1 MAEHK
6 LQFEAL
12 IPAPR
17 EQVFDYLAEPANLSR
32 LWGMRWKCTQPGDD
46 LSQPNG
52 VGSIREVRAG
62 DFTYRDAVR
71 TFDRP
76 ALIEHHMESG
86 VPVTN
91 RLAARIAFFDVLEGT
106 RVQYTISYSS
116 KVDAT
121 GAMMGATLE
130 LAWTVGIQRIVK
142 AFSA

>member
-6 LQFEAL
+6 LQFEAV

-17 EQVFDYLAEPANLSR
+17 EQVFDYLALPANLSR

-52 VGSIREVRAG
+52 VGSLREVRAG
-62 DFTYRDAVR
+62 DFTYQDTVKA
-71 TFDRP
+71 FNRP
-76 ALIEHHMESG
+76 TLIEHHMTSA
-86 VPVTN
+86 TN
-91 RLAARIAFFDVLEGT
+91 QLAARVAFFDFRDGT
-106 RVQYTISYSS
+106 KVQYTLSYSS

-130 LAWTVGIQRIVK
+130 LAWTVGIQKIVK